1 MTDGVPARIL
11 VVDDHPGVLRMVR
24 HQLEDSYELD
34 VSTTAGEARE
44 KLAGA
49 PFQLVLCDIYLAGES
64 GLILAEEIV
73 HGDGQASVVLMTA
86 EDDPEVARRAFE
98 FGAHGYLVKPFGRG
112 QLLITIMSALKRRQL
127 ELAREAHARS
137 LKEQLQTVIDRAPI
151 PIYAKDHS
159 LRYILANSSAE
170 EYARLGPGE
179 LIGLT
184 DEAIMSPDSAERARR
199 SDRLVLDGG
208 EAYEE
213 QESLLI
219 GGEERTYLTVKFP
232 LLDETGAIQAVCGV
246 SPDLTASKQ
255 AGRLRDELANAQAQA
270 IEDLRSSRLETVER
284 LAKALELHDPNLGRH
299 VARMAAIAAFLA
311 RLMGLDDERVEL
323 LRAAAVMH
331 DVGKIGL
338 PAEIVRKT
346 EGLTS
351 QERKEMERHT
361 ELGYELLSGS
371 ESELLRLAATI
382 ALTHHER
389 FDGSGYPRGLAGEAI
404 PVEGRIAALADVFD
418 ALLSDRT
425 YRPALTVPEA
435 VVLIRDGTGTHFD
448 PRIVGLLLRHL
459 EAALAL
465 RGRW

>member
-1 MTDGVPARIL
+1 MGTSSSRSV
-11 VVDDHPGVLRMVR
+11 
-24 HQLEDSYELD
+24 
-34 VSTTAGEARE
+34 AG
-44 KLAGA
+44 
-49 PFQLVLCDIYLAGES
+49 S
-64 GLILAEEIV
+64 
-73 HGDGQASVVLMTA
+73 S
-86 EDDPEVARRAFE
+86 
-98 FGAHGYLVKPFGRG
+98 
-112 QLLITIMSALKRRQL
+112 LITIMSALERRRL
-127 ELAREAHARS
+127 ELAQEAHARS
-137 LKEQLQTVIDRAPI
+137 LKEQLQTVIDRAPM

-170 EYARLGPGE
+170 ENARLGPGE

-199 SDRLVLDGG
+199 GDRLVLDGG

-232 LLDETGAIQAVCGV
+232 LLDATGAIQAVCGV
-246 SPDLTASKQ
+246 SPDLTARKQ
-255 AGRLRDELANAQAQA
+255 ADQLRDELANAQAQA
-270 IEDLRSSRLETVER
+270 IDDLRSSRLETVER
-284 LAKALELHDPNLGRH
+284 LAKALELHDPNLGLH

-311 RLMGLDDERVEL
+311 RLLGLDGERVEL

-338 PAEIVRKT
+338 PAEIVRKA

-361 ELGYELLSGS
+361 LLGYELLSGS

-389 FDGSGYPRGLAGEAI
+389 FDGSGYPRGLAGGAI
-404 PVEGRIAALADVFD
+404 PLEGRIAALADVFD

-435 VVLIRDGTGTHFD
+435 VELIRDGTRN
-448 PRIVGLLLRHL
+448 PLRPPDRRS
-459 EAALAL
+459 AATAPGGSALATWPL
-465 RGRW
+465 VRSGGAAGFIRTAPRETRSAG